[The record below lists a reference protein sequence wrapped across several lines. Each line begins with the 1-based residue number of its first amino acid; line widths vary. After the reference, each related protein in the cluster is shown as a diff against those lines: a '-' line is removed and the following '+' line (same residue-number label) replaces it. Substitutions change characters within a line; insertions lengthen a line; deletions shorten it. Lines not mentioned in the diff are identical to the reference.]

1 VLERFRIAQVSPYAW
16 EDRHDVNAFVRET
29 SERLVERDHEVV
41 VVAPSHSSELVHASR
56 NAIRGDEVSLDGLR
70 VLGVGEVLPFR
81 SARRPASVPVDVAR
95 TIEGLLDKVAFDFV
109 HVHEPFAPSV
119 PAAALRQSRALN
131 VGSFHAPTER
141 LISTQVARRVVELF
155 FGRLDARTAA
165 WPTTQ
170 ELMGRWFPAPYELIR
185 PGTPESAPHVRSAPV
200 EIAFVADEERAAQR
214 LFLRALRRL
223 PMALP
228 WRATLIADE
237 WRTRPLLRRNLADRV
252 RFHTGAGTEALD
264 WADVMVFA
272 SSGIAPAP
280 SLLRSAVAAQV
291 APVASRLPL
300 YEGILE
306 DGERGLLFEPGDIE
320 ILVAQLTRLIE
331 EPDELDRFA
340 RPGPR
345 RPWSAVVDE
354 LEELYDRVSARRHD
368 SRANGDLRGR
378 LASRP
383 LIDVDLHMHTDHSS
397 DCATPVEALLGEA
410 KARGLGAIA
419 VTDHNEISGALEAR
433 EKADGIKVI
442 VGEEVKTADQGEVI
456 GLFIEE
462 KIPRGVTLQEVDRR
476 DQAPGRA
483 RLRPAPVRPPAR
495 RARLRAPARR
505 ARRRR
510 RDRGLQPARRDL
522 VLQRGGGPL
531 RRKYRIVGGA
541 GSDAHVHSGLGSV
554 RIRMRDFD
562 GPRGVP
568 RVAARRRHHPQAGF
582 ARVRAGAAS
591 SSRPRPPRRARARG
605 QERRSPGERRG
616 AASLMH
622 AQEKPPHGLKPVG
635 VPATDDE
642 IREKYL
648 ERAIRE
654 LNTLTRELQ
663 ACDALSARQPDAGAR
678 LGHPQA
684 DVFLLKY
691 APAPAEVEEGVA
703 FYGRA
708 GRR

>member
-185 PGTPESAPHVRSAPV
+185 PGTAESAPHARSAPV

-442 VGEEVKTADQGEVI
+442 VGEEVKTTDQGEVI

-462 KIPRGVTLQEVDRR
+462 KIPRGGTLQEVIAEIKRQGGLVYVPHPFDRLHAVPDYPHLLDVLEDVDAIEVFNPR
-476 DQAPGRA
+476 VAISSFNEEA
-483 RLRPAPVRPPAR
+483 VRFAE
-495 RARLRAPARR
+495 
-505 ARRRR
+505 
-510 RDRGLQPARRDL
+510 
-522 VLQRGGGPL
+522 
-531 RRKYRIVGGA
+531 KYRIVCGA
-541 GSDAHVHSGLGSV
+541 GSDAHVTAGLGSV

-562 GPRGVP
+562 GPQEFLESLRDADIIRKPASLVYVQALKFLQTKATPTGAQ
-568 RVAARRRHHPQAGF
+568 RAAKERRIRRAERRAARK
-582 ARVRAGAAS
+582 S
-591 SSRPRPPRRARARG
+591 
-605 QERRSPGERRG
+605 
-616 AASLMH
+616 
-622 AQEKPPHGLKPVG
+622 
-635 VPATDDE
+635 
-642 IREKYL
+642 
-648 ERAIRE
+648 
-654 LNTLTRELQ
+654 
-663 ACDALSARQPDAGAR
+663 
-678 LGHPQA
+678 
-684 DVFLLKY
+684 
-691 APAPAEVEEGVA
+691 
-703 FYGRA
+703 
-708 GRR
+708 

>member
-1 VLERFRIAQVSPYAW
+1 MLERFRIAQVSPYAW

-185 PGTPESAPHVRSAPV
+185 PGTAESAPHARSAPV

-368 SRANGDLRGR
+368 SRANGDLRQR

-442 VGEEVKTADQGEVI
+442 VGEEVKTTDQGEVI

-462 KIPRGVTLQEVDRR
+462 KIPRGGTLQEVIAEIKRQGGLVYVPHPFDRLHAVPDYPHLLDVLEDVDAIEVFNPR
-476 DQAPGRA
+476 VAISSFNEEA
-483 RLRPAPVRPPAR
+483 VRFAE
-495 RARLRAPARR
+495 
-505 ARRRR
+505 
-510 RDRGLQPARRDL
+510 
-522 VLQRGGGPL
+522 
-531 RRKYRIVGGA
+531 KYRIVCGA
-541 GSDAHVHSGLGSV
+541 GSDAHVTAGLGSV

-562 GPRGVP
+562 GPQEFLESLRDADIIRKPASLVYVQALKFLQTKATPTGAQ
-568 RVAARRRHHPQAGF
+568 RAAKERRIRRAERRAARK
-582 ARVRAGAAS
+582 S
-591 SSRPRPPRRARARG
+591 
-605 QERRSPGERRG
+605 
-616 AASLMH
+616 
-622 AQEKPPHGLKPVG
+622 
-635 VPATDDE
+635 
-642 IREKYL
+642 
-648 ERAIRE
+648 
-654 LNTLTRELQ
+654 
-663 ACDALSARQPDAGAR
+663 
-678 LGHPQA
+678 
-684 DVFLLKY
+684 
-691 APAPAEVEEGVA
+691 
-703 FYGRA
+703 
-708 GRR
+708 